1 MDIDNVINKMNRSKR
16 NLLRIIKCCAVTLTA
31 LNSVSCI
38 ATRRTVVTTR
48 PHIIIIYTD
57 DMGIGDLSCYNSG
70 WVNTPNIDKLATG
83 GLKFNNYY
91 TASPVCSPSRA
102 SITSGIFPTELGI
115 NTYLHS
121 RTGNL
126 KHEQFD
132 YLDPSFPS
140 MARMLKDIGYK
151 TGHIGKWHLGGG
163 RDVDD
168 APSIKK
174 YGFDEYVTTYEGPDP
189 NPLITA
195 SNWIWSE
202 NDSIERW
209 ERTGYFVDK
218 TLDFISRNRNS
229 PCFVNLW
236 PDDMHD
242 PWIPDNTYYGEK
254 DKWKSREAF
263 VPVLE
268 EYDRQIGR
276 LMAGLQELGVIENTL
291 VIFTSD
297 NGAYPTFDQIR
308 TNSQRGAKNSLYEGG
323 LRMPFIVHWPSK
335 IEPGKVDNQSVVSSV
350 DILPSICSITG
361 VKLPN
366 SYEGSGEDMSMALL
380 GVLEQNRNTDLMWD
394 FGRNEF
400 FNKPK
405 QVHHQSQHL
414 AIRRGAW
421 KLLINSDSTQVELF
435 DLKKDWNETT
445 NVAGSHPELVT
456 ELSERVIH
464 WYKTKRKVRLN
475 SLNKS

>member
-1 MDIDNVINKMNRSKR
+1 MNRNKR
-16 NLLRIIKCCAVTLTA
+16 NLKGLIKGFALILTA
-31 LNSVSCI
+31 IISVSCI
-38 ATRRTVVTTR
+38 ATRGTVVTAQ

-70 WVNTPNIDKLATG
+70 WVNTPNIDKLAAG

-102 SITSGIFPTELGI
+102 AITSGIFPTELGI

-121 RTGNL
+121 RAGNL

-140 MARMLKDIGYK
+140 MARMLKDKGYK

-189 NPLITA
+189 DQLITA

-202 NDSIERW
+202 IDSIKRW

-218 TLDFISRNRNS
+218 TLDFISRNRNA

-242 PWIPDNTYYGEK
+242 PWIPDSTYYGEK

-276 LMAGLQELGVIENTL
+276 LMAGLEELGLSENTL

-323 LRMPFIVHWPSK
+323 LRMPFIVHWPAK
-335 IEPGKVDNQSVVSSV
+335 IEPRKVDNQTVISSV

-361 VKLPN
+361 VKLPK
-366 SYEGSGEDMSMALL
+366 SYKGSGEDMSMALL
-380 GVLEQNRNTDLMWD
+380 GVREQNRSTDLMWD

-405 QVHHQSQHL
+405 EVHHQSQHL
-414 AIRRGAW
+414 AIRRGGW
-421 KLLINSDSTQVELF
+421 KLLVNSDGTQVELF
-435 DLKKDWNETT
+435 DIKKDWNETT
-445 NVAGSHPELVT
+445 NVAGSHPKLVM
-456 ELSERVIH
+456 ELSEKVIH
-464 WYKTKRKVRLN
+464 WYKTKRKIRLN
-475 SLNKS
+475 SLDKG